1 LNITVTDQEHC
12 KKQLRLEIPGD
23 KVKAET
29 NDIATKLARTVS
41 VPGFRPGHVPT
52 SIVKTRFRKELRDEV
67 LAHILPEALKSAIE
81 EKNLKVLGEPSVDE
95 LNFGDDDA
103 INVTITVEVQPEF
116 ELSNYKGIS
125 LSKRVYKLLDEDV
138 DRVIEHYREAHAE
151 LIPVEDRAAQAGDIA
166 TVSITGKFVN
176 ANKQSEQTEEQSGED
191 KETSEDQKTSEEQET
206 PEEAAATSGSEEVT
220 QPDVEI
226 ELGGEGVLKEFTDAL
241 VGAHPGDTRS
251 FSLTYADDYSH
262 ERYRGQTVDYT
273 LDVTAVRAKEL
284 PELDDEF
291 AASVSEEY
299 KTVDDFRTSIRSR
312 LEKEAEHKTDDEFRA
327 VVMEALVDRNR
338 FDVPEVVVERQL
350 DSRLRMLISQLAGQG
365 MDPRRLQLDW
375 EGLRESQR
383 ERAERE
389 VRGFFILDRIATGE
403 NFEVSDEEVDKEI
416 ERRAEGTRE
425 SAAVLKA
432 RLTKEEALDSIK
444 EQVRNRKALDLVIS
458 SADIRIEEVA
468 GLGEQK
474 AATGEE
480 AEQAEE

>member
-1 LNITVTDQEHC
+1 MNITVTDQDHC

-29 NDIATKLARTVS
+29 NEIAAKLARTVS
-41 VPGFRPGHVPT
+41 LPGFRPGRVPT
-52 SIVKTRFRKELRDEV
+52 SVVKTRFRKELRDEV
-67 LAHILPEALKSAIE
+67 LSHILPEALKSAIE

-125 LSKRVYKLLDEDV
+125 LAKRVYKIGDEEV
-138 DRVIEHYREAHAE
+138 DQVIERYRQAHAE
-151 LIPVEDRAAQAGDIA
+151 LVPVEDRPAQAGDIVTA
-166 TVSITGKFVN
+166 NIKGKF
-176 ANKQSEQTEEQSGED
+176 APATDQAEQTEAGKD
-191 KETSEDQKTSEEQET
+191 
-206 PEEAAATSGSEEVT
+206 EVT
-220 QPDVEI
+220 EQDVEI
-226 ELGGEGVLKEFTDAL
+226 EIGGEGVLKEFTEALTGAQLGDAR
-241 VGAHPGDTRS
+241 T

-262 ERYRGQTVDYT
+262 EQYRGRTVDYT
-273 LDVTAVRAKEL
+273 VDVTAVRVKEL
-284 PELDDEF
+284 PEVDDQF
-291 AASVSEEY
+291 AGIVNEEY
-299 KTVDDFRTSIRSR
+299 KTVDDLRSNIRSR
-312 LEKEAEHKTDDEFRA
+312 LEQEAEHKTDDEFRTA
-327 VVMEALVDRNR
+327 VMEALVDRNR

-389 VRGFFILDRIATGE
+389 VRGFFILDRIASEE
-403 NFEVSDEEVDKEI
+403 NLEVSDEEVDGEI

-468 GLGEQK
+468 GLSEQK
-474 AATGEE
+474 ATTGEE
-480 AEQAEE
+480 GGQTED

>member
-1 LNITVTDQEHC
+1 MNITVTDQEQC

-29 NDIATKLARTVS
+29 NEIAAKLARTIS

-67 LAHILPEALKSAIE
+67 LSHILPEALKSAIE
-81 EKNLKVLGEPSVDE
+81 EKQLKVLGEPSVDE
-95 LNFGDDDA
+95 LNFGDDES

-125 LSKRVYKLLDEDV
+125 LAKREYKIGDEEV
-138 DRVIEHYREAHAE
+138 DQTIERLRQAHAE
-151 LIPVEDRAAQAGDIA
+151 LVPVEDRPAQSGDIV
-166 TVSITGKFVN
+166 TTNITGKF
-176 ANKQSEQTEEQSGED
+176 APATKQDDQPGEEQ
-191 KETSEDQKTSEEQET
+191 KTDEEQET
-206 PEEAAATSGSEEVT
+206 AKDAVAAADEDEVT
-220 QPDVEI
+220 EQDVEI
-226 ELGGEGVLKEFTDAL
+226 ELGGDGVLKEFTDAL
-241 VGAHPGDTRS
+241 TGARVGDNPS

-262 ERYRGQTVDYT
+262 ERYAGRSVDYT
-273 LDVTAVRAKEL
+273 LDVTAVRVKEL
-284 PELDDEF
+284 PELNDEF
-291 AASVSEEY
+291 AGIVSEEH
-299 KTVDDFRTSIRSR
+299 KSVDDLKSSIRSR
-312 LEKEAEHKTDDEFRA
+312 LEHEAEHKTDNEFRGA
-327 VVMEALVDRNR
+327 VMDALVDRNR
-338 FDVPEVVVERQL
+338 FDVPEIVVERQL
-350 DSRLRMLISQLAGQG
+350 DSRLRMFISQLASQG

-375 EGLRESQR
+375 EQIRESQR

-389 VRGFFILDRIATGE
+389 VRGFFLLDRIAAEE
-403 NFEVSDEEVDKEI
+403 NIEVTDEELDSEI

-432 RLTKEEALDSIK
+432 RLTKEESLDSIK

-474 AATGEE
+474 AATGEKG
-480 AEQAEE
+480 EQTEE

>member
-1 LNITVTDQEHC
+1 MNITVTDQEHC

-125 LSKRVYKLLDEDV
+125 LSKRVYNLLDVDV

-151 LIPVEDRAAQAGDIA
+151 LVPVEDRAAQAGDIA
-166 TVSITGKFVN
+166 TVTITGKFIT
-176 ANKQSEQTEEQSGED
+176 ANKQSEQTEEESGEGQ
-191 KETSEDQKTSEEQET
+191 ETSEDQKTST
-206 PEEAAATSGSEEVT
+206 SKEAAAPDGNEEVT
-220 QPDVEI
+220 QPDIEI
-226 ELGGEGVLKEFTDAL
+226 EIGGEGVLKEFTDAL
-241 VGAHPGDTRS
+241 VGARPGDTRS
-251 FSLTYADDYSH
+251 FSMTYADDYTH

-273 LDVTAVRAKEL
+273 LDVTSVRAKEF
-284 PELDDEF
+284 PEMDDEF

-299 KTVDDFRTSIRSR
+299 KTVDDFRASIRSR

-327 VVMEALVDRNR
+327 AVMEALVDRNR

-403 NFEVSDEEVDKEI
+403 NFEVSDDEVDKEI

-474 AATGEE
+474 AATGEKT
-480 AEQAEE
+480 EQAEE